1 MFADMLPVC
10 FFRYAREDDFST
22 KIKELAEKPENQDK
36 KSPPEGQHG
45 TDRNPKNAWRGPSR
59 GAGKDPR
66 EGGLTENGEK
76 LSKMLGGDR
85 GKGANEHRYPTI
97 RARGLP

>member
-1 MFADMLPVC
+1 MLPVC
-10 FFRYAREDDFST
+10 FFRYGRADNFST
-22 KIKELAEKPENQDK
+22 KINELAEKPENQDTK
-36 KSPPEGQHG
+36 PPPEGQHETG
-45 TDRNPKNAWRGPSR
+45 RNPKNAQRGPPR

-76 LSKMLGGDR
+76 LSEMLGGNR
-85 GKGANEHRYPTI
+85 GKGANERRYSTI